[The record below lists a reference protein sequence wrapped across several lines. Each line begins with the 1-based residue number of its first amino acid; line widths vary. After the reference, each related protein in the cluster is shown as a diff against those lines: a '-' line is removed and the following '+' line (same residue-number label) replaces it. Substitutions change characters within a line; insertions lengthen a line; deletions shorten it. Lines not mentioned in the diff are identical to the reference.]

1 MKKLQQYQVDAFT
14 DKLFGGNPAAVVP
27 LEEWLADDLMQKIA
41 SENNLA
47 ETVFFVKENNGYRIR
62 WFTPEVEVE
71 LCGHATLASAF
82 VLFNC
87 LGFKGD
93 KIEFQS
99 LSGLL
104 TVKKYG
110 EMLTLDFPASPLT
123 PTELRADVA
132 LALGIEPVE
141 LFWHKN
147 DLVAIFKSQKE
158 IENLQP
164 DFEALKKISKHGVIT
179 TAPGNDVDFVSRCF
193 FPSSGVKED
202 PVTGSAHT
210 KFTPYWAARLGKP
223 KLKAKQI
230 SKRGGDLICE
240 LAGDR
245 VLMSGNARLYM
256 IGEIYV

>member
-1 MKKLQQYQVDAFT
+1 MSTFKIYQVDAFT

-27 LEEWLADDLMQKIA
+27 LEEWLADELMQKIA
-41 SENNLA
+41 AENNLA

-82 VLFNC
+82 VLFSC
-87 LGFKGD
+87 LGFEGN

-104 TVKKYG
+104 SVTKNG
-110 EMLTLDFPASPLT
+110 EMLTLNLPAAQLT

-132 LALGIEPVE
+132 TALAGEPIE
-141 LFWHKN
+141 LYWNKN

-158 IENLQP
+158 IENLKP

-193 FPSSGVKED
+193 FPSSGINED
-202 PVTGSAHT
+202 SVTGSAHT
-210 KFTPYWAARLGKP
+210 KFTPYWATRLGKS
-223 KLKAKQI
+223 KLTAKQI
-230 SKRGGDLICE
+230 SKRSGDLICE

-245 VLMSGNARLYM
+245 VLLSGNAKLYM

>member
-1 MKKLQQYQVDAFT
+1 MSTLKIYQVDAFT
-14 DKLFGGNPAAVVP
+14 DKLFSGNPAAVVP
-27 LEEWLADDLMQKIA
+27 LQEWLAEELMQKIA
-41 SENNLA
+41 AENNLA

-87 LGFKGD
+87 LRFEGN

-104 TVKKYG
+104 SVTKNG
-110 EMLTLDFPASPLT
+110 ELLTLNFPAASLT
-123 PTELRADVA
+123 STELRADVA
-132 LALGIEPVE
+132 TALGGEPVE
-141 LFWHKN
+141 LYWNKN

-158 IENLQP
+158 IENLKP
-164 DFEALKKISKHGVIT
+164 DFEAVKKISKHGVIT

-193 FPSSGVKED
+193 FPSSGINED

-210 KFTPYWAARLGKP
+210 KFTPYWAGKLGKP
-223 KLKAKQI
+223 KLTAKQI
-230 SKRGGDLICE
+230 SKRGGDLICV
-240 LAGDR
+240 LAGER
-245 VLMSGNARLYM
+245 VLISGKAKLYM
-256 IGEIYV
+256 VGEIYI